1 MSIFFHLNTVL
12 EHFIN
17 EGETLAVFRK
27 IMNHR
32 LVMNESMLLR
42 PEFRAK
48 GELRQDRM
56 IAITLKTTN
65 PGTWLAFIQED
76 YFG

>member
-1 MSIFFHLNTVL
+1 M
-12 EHFIN
+12 
-17 EGETLAVFRK
+17 FRK